1 MITDTE
7 VRLRMTPKGALAA
20 LAALLLVACG
30 QGTAT
35 PATTSGT
42 ASTDPTATTEP
53 GSATSP
59 GDSTLPA
66 GPPVYDQRTL
76 GDNLELDSFVA
87 TVTVSTTSSGMLS
100 ENVTTI
106 AFVRE
111 PLSVSE
117 LATYV
122 YSGGQDSDRRYL
134 VGGRSYEETS
144 AGDWY
149 LYESGSPSAPHLG
162 STADLRNGNLVG
174 VATADL
180 VGEETYAGL
189 PANHFVFDETD
200 LTNYSA
206 YTPEN
211 PSPTVEGDFYLASDG
226 NYVLYTHYKETSE
239 FITRE
244 VTEVLSQVNQ
254 LTEITLPS
262 DMAPMTQALD
272 VGVALSR
279 LLPPGSELSDMVRY
293 RHGIGV
299 DYYGFMTPVRGNDDF
314 LDFYRAMPATD
325 GWTVTHIGHV
335 KPHLEKINCEISV
348 DCVILSKGGEQ
359 IVISFGNGIIL
370 EFDRE
375 HVFSAL

>member
-1 MITDTE
+1 
-7 VRLRMTPKGALAA
+7 MTPKTALMALAG
-20 LAALLLVACG
+20 LLLVACG
-30 QGTAT
+30 EGDAT
-35 PATTSGT
+35 PATTSG
-42 ASTDPTATTEP
+42 AGSDGSTATTEQ
-53 GSATSP
+53 ATASP
-59 GDSTLPA
+59 PTESSLPA
-66 GPPVYDQRTL
+66 GPPVFDQRTL
-76 GDNLELDSFVA
+76 GNNLELDSFVA
-87 TVTVSTTSSGMLS
+87 TLTVSTTSGGMLS
-100 ENVTTI
+100 ENVATI

-117 LATYV
+117 LATYA

-144 AGDWY
+144 SGDWY

-162 STADLRNGNLVG
+162 STADLRSGNLSG
-174 VATADL
+174 VLTADL
-180 VGEETYAGL
+180 VGEETFAGL

-211 PSPTVEGDFYLASDG
+211 PSPTVEGDFYLAADG

-272 VGVALSR
+272 IGAALSS

-293 RHGIGV
+293 RNGIGV
-299 DYYGFMTPVRGNDDF
+299 DYYGFMTPIRNNDDF
-314 LDFYRAMPATD
+314 IDFYRTMPPTD
-325 GWTVTHIGHV
+325 GWTVAHIGHV
-335 KPHLEKINCEISV
+335 KPHLEKINCETSV
-348 DCVILSKGGEQ
+348 ECVILRKGGDQ
-359 IVISFGNGIIL
+359 LVVSFGNGIIL